1 MFLERESKVPS
12 PQIELLD
19 TTKILNPGD
28 FPDQVASQ
36 VEHLQ
41 SKQPCDDE
49 EEEDGKEDGD
59 GIVDNKHLQ
68 LCQPL
73 KAGYR
78 TDPSSWYFHK
88 KNQHFAVCSIQN
100 IRIFVIDEERPQKNL
115 TKSLNSQGIRR
126 CSGNISWVL
135 KEAVSAYFLQY
146 FVKIFVA
153 RDLDICGT

>member
-49 EEEDGKEDGD
+49 EEEDGEEDGD

-78 TDPSSWYFHK
+78 TDPSS
-88 KNQHFAVCSIQN
+88 
-100 IRIFVIDEERPQKNL
+100 
-115 TKSLNSQGIRR
+115 
-126 CSGNISWVL
+126 
-135 KEAVSAYFLQY
+135 
-146 FVKIFVA
+146 
-153 RDLDICGT
+153 